1 MNSESKVKQ
10 KRESMG
16 ENLTRVE
23 ISKSAVSENIEN
35 FRKVLN
41 KKTLFCAIIKSNA
54 YGHGLLEMA
63 DLSLSAGADLLGVNS
78 MEEALIL
85 RKKYPSVRILI
96 MGEIP
101 FKENRKKEIA
111 DDNFWIVVSRL
122 EDIQFLS
129 NLHPRPKIHLKIDTG
144 MSRLGFSGTA
154 LEELIIA
161 ISTQKLP
168 LDGALT
174 HFASTEDFTEHS
186 YSMQQLS
193 EFTKALE
200 LLTSLGYKDL
210 IRHTASSASTML
222 FEEARFDMVR
232 VGISL
237 YGLWPSME
245 TRLSLSFMGKDFQLK
260 PVLSWKTGIVHIQSV
275 PAGRSVGYGSTYKTI
290 YPTKIAVIP
299 VGYFEGYDRRLSNQ
313 GYALI
318 DGERAPILGRVC
330 MNMTMLNVTHIP
342 TAELGKEVTL
352 IGKSGSEEITADW
365 MGNLTGTINYDIV
378 TSIQK
383 DIQRIIVP

>member
-63 DLSLSAGADLLGVNS
+63 DLTLSAGADLLGVNS
-78 MEEALIL
+78 IEEALIL

-154 LEELIIA
+154 LEELIFA

>member
-63 DLSLSAGADLLGVNS
+63 GLSLSAGADLLGVNS
-78 MEEALIL
+78 LEEALIL
-85 RKKYPSVRILI
+85 RKSFPTVRILI

-101 FKENRKKEIA
+101 FKENRKKEIS

-122 EDIQFLS
+122 EDIQLLS

-154 LEELIIA
+154 LEELIFA

-193 EFTKALE
+193 EFTKAIE
-200 LLTSLGYKDL
+200 LLASLGYKNL

-245 TRLSLSFMGKDFQLK
+245 TRLSLSFMGKDFQLR

-299 VGYFEGYDRRLSNQ
+299 VGYYEGYDRRLSNQ

-342 TAELGKEVTL
+342 TAEVGKEVTL

-365 MGNLTGTINYDIV
+365 IGNLTGTINYDIV

-383 DIQRIIVP
+383 DIPRIIVP

>member
-1 MNSESKVKQ
+1 MDRESKVKQ

-23 ISKSAVSENIEN
+23 ISKSAVLENIEN

-41 KKTLFCAIIKSNA
+41 KKTLFSAIIKSNA

-63 DLSLSAGADLLGVNS
+63 ELSLRAGADLLGVNS
-78 MEEALIL
+78 LDEALLL
-85 RKKYPSVRILI
+85 REKYPSVRILI
-96 MGEIP
+96 MGETP
-101 FKENRKKEIA
+101 FKEYRKKEIS
-111 DDNFWIVVSRL
+111 DNNFWIVVSRL
-122 EDIQFLS
+122 EDIEFLS
-129 NLHPRPKIHLKIDTG
+129 NLYPRPQIHLKVDTG
-144 MSRLGFSGTA
+144 MSRLGFSGKT
-154 LEELIIA
+154 LEDLISEIA
-161 ISTQKLP
+161 TKKLP
-168 LDGALT
+168 LDGVLT

-186 YSMQQLS
+186 YSFQQLS
-193 EFTKALE
+193 LFTKAVD
-200 LLTSLGYKDL
+200 LLASLGYKDL

-222 FEEARFDMVR
+222 FEEARLDMVR

-260 PVLSWKTGIVHIQSV
+260 PVLSWKTKIVHIQSV
-275 PAGRSVGYGSTYKTI
+275 PEGRSVGYGSTYKTI

-342 TAELGKEVTL
+342 SAVVGKDVTL
-352 IGKSGSEEITADW
+352 LGKSGSEEITADW
-365 MGNLTGTINYDIV
+365 MGNLIGTINYDVV
-378 TSIQK
+378 TRIQK
-383 DIQRIIVP
+383 DIPRVIVA

>member
-23 ISKSAVSENIEN
+23 ISKSAVAGNIEN

-41 KKTLFCAIIKSNA
+41 KKTLFSAIIKSNA

-63 DLSLSAGADLLGVNS
+63 ELSLSAGADLLGVNS
-78 MEEALIL
+78 LEEALIL
-85 RKKYPSVRILI
+85 RKNYPSVRILI
-96 MGEIP
+96 MGETP
-101 FKENRKKEIA
+101 FKENRKKEIS
-111 DDNFWIVVSRL
+111 DTNFWIVVSRL
-122 EDIQFLS
+122 EDIQLLS
-129 NLHPRPKIHLKIDTG
+129 NLHPRPQIHLKIDTG
-144 MSRLGFSGTA
+144 MSRLGFSGA
-154 LEELIIA
+154 ILEELIFA
-161 ISTQKLP
+161 ISSQKLP
-168 LDGALT
+168 LDGVLT

-186 YSMQQLS
+186 FSMQQLS
-193 EFTKALE
+193 EFNKALE
-200 LLTSLGYKDL
+200 LLSSLGYNNL

-222 FEEARFDMVR
+222 FEEARLDMVR

-342 TAELGKEVTL
+342 NAEVGGEVTL
-352 IGKSGSEEITADW
+352 IGKSGKEEITADW
-365 MGNLTGTINYDIV
+365 MGNLTGTINYDVV
-378 TSIQK
+378 TRIQK
-383 DIQRIIVP
+383 DIPRVIVP

>member
-54 YGHGLLEMA
+54 YGHGLMEMA

-78 MEEALIL
+78 IEEALIL

-122 EDIQFLS
+122 EDIQYLS

-154 LEELIIA
+154 LEELIFA

>member
-23 ISKSAVSENIEN
+23 ISKSAVAENIEN

-41 KKTLFCAIIKSNA
+41 KKTLFSAIIKSNA

-63 DLSLSAGADLLGVNS
+63 ELSLSAGADLLGVNS
-78 MEEALIL
+78 LEEALIL
-85 RKKYPSVRILI
+85 RKNYPSVRILI
-96 MGEIP
+96 MGETP
-101 FKENRKKEIA
+101 FKENRKKEIS
-111 DDNFWIVVSRL
+111 DTNFWIVVSRF
-122 EDIQFLS
+122 EDVQFLS
-129 NLHPRPKIHLKIDTG
+129 NLHPRPQIHLKIDTG
-144 MSRLGFSGTA
+144 MSRLGFSGA
-154 LEELIIA
+154 LLEELIFA
-161 ISTQKLP
+161 ISSQKLP
-168 LDGALT
+168 LDGVLT

-186 YSMQQLS
+186 FSMQQLS
-193 EFTKALE
+193 EFNKALE
-200 LLTSLGYKDL
+200 LLSSLGYNNL

-222 FEEARFDMVR
+222 FEEARLDMVR

-342 TAELGKEVTL
+342 NAEVGGEVIL
-352 IGKSGSEEITADW
+352 IGKSGKEEITADW
-365 MGNLTGTINYDIV
+365 IGNLTGTINYDVV
-378 TSIQK
+378 TRIQK
-383 DIQRIIVP
+383 DIPRVIVS

>member
-1 MNSESKVKQ
+1 
-10 KRESMG
+10 
-16 ENLTRVE
+16 
-23 ISKSAVSENIEN
+23 
-35 FRKVLN
+35 
-41 KKTLFCAIIKSNA
+41 
-54 YGHGLLEMA
+54 
-63 DLSLSAGADLLGVNS
+63 
-78 MEEALIL
+78 
-85 RKKYPSVRILI
+85 
-96 MGEIP
+96 
-101 FKENRKKEIA
+101 
-111 DDNFWIVVSRL
+111 
-122 EDIQFLS
+122 
-129 NLHPRPKIHLKIDTG
+129 
-144 MSRLGFSGTA
+144 
-154 LEELIIA
+154 
-161 ISTQKLP
+161 
-168 LDGALT
+168 
-174 HFASTEDFTEHS
+174 
-186 YSMQQLS
+186 MQQLS
-193 EFTKALE
+193 EFTKAIE
-200 LLTSLGYKDL
+200 LLASLGYKNL

-313 GYALI
+313 GYAFF